1 MKRIHWLTF
10 YVPPRAG
17 DRDLKLHMLRDGESF
32 IYLRE
37 AIARAGV
44 DARFERLLRNVEEC
58 PSGDDLRADDILVAT
73 TRFPLDDD
81 GTRAVKGGNN
91 SLEQKLGIPR
101 NSQGTGAA
109 CRIFTKLTRT
119 RWFLQ
124 PEFGRMLAAASQRR
138 SQAEASQHRCNEEAD
153 APKAKNVLKHYDDMQ
168 FANERG
174 ARILQYRETKAPA
187 EEFKTAAAFLNIPH
201 AWENGPQLIWSFA
214 LSGESGLIW
223 NKIIC
228 ESFLEFF
235 KRPTFAIA
243 EFDFPKDLL
252 LKVKDKDGERGPG
265 TLDFA
270 TQASLGLKL
279 IVDQALSDKDLRS
292 IFGHA

>member
-1 MKRIHWLTF
+1 MKRIHWLSF
-10 YVPPRAG
+10 YVPPRAR

-37 AIARAGV
+37 AIARAGI
-44 DARFERLLRNVEEC
+44 DARFERLLRNVELC
-58 PSGDDLRADDILVAT
+58 PAGDDLGADDIVVAT

-81 GTRAVKGGNN
+81 GTRAVKCGNN

-101 NSQGTGAA
+101 RGQETGAA
-109 CRIFTKLTRT
+109 CKIFMRLTRT

-124 PEFGRMLAAASQRR
+124 PEFTRMLAAAGQR
-138 SQAEASQHRCNEEAD
+138 CCDEEAD
-153 APKAKNVLKHYDDMQ
+153 APKAKKVLKHYDDVQ
-168 FANERG
+168 FATERG

-187 EEFKTAAAFLNIPH
+187 EEFKTAAVFLNIPH

-214 LSGESGLIW
+214 LSGESALIW

-228 ESFLEFF
+228 ESFLDFF

-243 EFDFPKDLL
+243 EFDFPKDEL
-252 LKVKDKDGERGPG
+252 LKVKDMDRERGPG

-270 TQASLGLKL
+270 TQASLRLEL
-279 IVDQALSDKDLRS
+279 IVDQALSEEDLRS